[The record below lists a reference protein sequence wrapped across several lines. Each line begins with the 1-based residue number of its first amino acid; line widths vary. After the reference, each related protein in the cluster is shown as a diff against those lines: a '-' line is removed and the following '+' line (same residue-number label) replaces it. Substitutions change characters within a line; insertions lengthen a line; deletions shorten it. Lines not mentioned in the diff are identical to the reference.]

1 MEKIKFSNE
10 NVFAR
15 LEDEAIDGRL
25 DYSGFPP
32 EEYKYFSKLA
42 RLGLLNR
49 HKGWSAEVCEQKQKE
64 FREQYHREKERAD
77 KYINGMKRFNDLRI
91 RHAEAVSAIYK
102 ADDPQGV
109 LDNALTALEALLDE
123 PGLKTRITKKLETL
137 RQGAPESSLQID
149 KQTGE
154 SPHA

>member
-1 MEKIKFSNE
+1 MKERFGASD
-10 NVFAR
+10 VFAR

-42 RLGLLNR
+42 RLGHLNR
-49 HKGWSAEVCEQKQKE
+49 HKGWSAEICEQKQKE

-91 RHAEAVSAIYK
+91 RYAEAVTAIYK

-123 PGLKTRITKKLETL
+123 PGFKHRIISKLE
-137 RQGAPESSLQID
+137 E
-149 KQTGE
+149 KK
-154 SPHA
+154 

>member
-10 NVFAR
+10 DVFAR

-42 RLGLLNR
+42 RLGHLNR

-77 KYINGMKRFNDLRI
+77 KYINGIKRFNDLRI
-91 RHAEAVSAIYK
+91 KHAQSITAIYK
-102 ADDPQGV
+102 ADDIYGI
-109 LDNALTALEALLDE
+109 LDSALAALEAVMDE
-123 PGLKTRITKKLETL
+123 PGFKER
-137 RQGAPESSLQID
+137 ID
-149 KQTGE
+149 KKINELYEVTENDRQKD
-154 SPHA
+154 PAVL

>member
-1 MEKIKFSNE
+1 MSKIKFSDD
-10 NVFAR
+10 NVFLA
-15 LEDEAIDGRL
+15 LEEQAIDGQL
-25 DYSGFPP
+25 DYSEFPP

-42 RLGLLNR
+42 RLGHLNR
-49 HKGWSAEVCEQKQKE
+49 HKGWSAEVCEQKQE
-64 FREQYHREKERAD
+64 EYREQYRREKERAD

-102 ADDPQGV
+102 ADDPQSV

-123 PGLKTRITKKLETL
+123 PGFKTRITKKIETL
-137 RQGAPESSLQID
+137 RQGAPESLQGTTP
-149 KQTGE
+149 QTGE

>member
-1 MEKIKFSNE
+1 MSKIKFSDD
-10 NVFAR
+10 NVFFA
-15 LEDEAIDGRL
+15 LEEQAIDGQL
-25 DYSGFPP
+25 DYSEFPP

-42 RLGLLNR
+42 RLGHLNR

-77 KYINGMKRFNDLRI
+77 KYINGMRHFNDLRI

-123 PGLKTRITKKLETL
+123 PGFKHRIISKLE
-137 RQGAPESSLQID
+137 EIKS
-149 KQTGE
+149 
-154 SPHA
+154 

>member
-25 DYSGFPP
+25 DYSSFPP

-102 ADDPQGV
+102 ADDPQGI

-123 PGLKTRITKKLETL
+123 PGFKHRIISKLE
-137 RQGAPESSLQID
+137 E
-149 KQTGE
+149 KK
-154 SPHA
+154 

>member
-15 LEDEAIDGRL
+15 LEDEAIDGAL
-25 DYSGFPP
+25 DYSEFPP

-42 RLGLLNR
+42 KLGYLNR
-49 HKGWSAEVCEQKQKE
+49 HKGWSAEICEQKQRE

-77 KYINGMKRFNDLRI
+77 KYINSIKRFNDLRI

-102 ADDPQGV
+102 ADDPQSV

-123 PGLKTRITKKLETL
+123 PGLKTRIIKKLEAL
-137 RQGAPESSLQID
+137 RQGAPESLHQTEP
-149 KQTGE
+149 QTGE
-154 SPHA
+154 SPHE